1 MHHSDSK
8 ALFTFSGPFSDLTL
22 TFVVLHKFS
31 QHFLQFHFKLSFQS
45 RQCHFSLINLLHNKP
60 DSILFISSQN
70 TQCHF
75 LYFHSL
81 SYFMSR
87 HLIGQLLGNS
97 KQRHRKPS
105 KGNNSIHFHVRT
117 RRNLK
122 QMKYFTIHVSD
133 LEIRA
138 WLHFRYIS
146 LKFLQTSHMLV
157 HVRHAIFIFKK
168 YIIII
173 FIIKAM
179 IK

>member
-1 MHHSDSK
+1 
-8 ALFTFSGPFSDLTL
+8 
-22 TFVVLHKFS
+22 
-31 QHFLQFHFKLSFQS
+31 
-45 RQCHFSLINLLHNKP
+45 
-60 DSILFISSQN
+60 
-70 TQCHF
+70 
-75 LYFHSL
+75 
-81 SYFMSR
+81 MSR

-168 YIIII
+168 YIKII

-179 IK
+179 INKTLKNTIALHLKSSGLPLIKWKRKTMHWTKQHVLNPDYEILPVQIGLHWTLQKRWRLVIFFLLKIRHSGLLWS